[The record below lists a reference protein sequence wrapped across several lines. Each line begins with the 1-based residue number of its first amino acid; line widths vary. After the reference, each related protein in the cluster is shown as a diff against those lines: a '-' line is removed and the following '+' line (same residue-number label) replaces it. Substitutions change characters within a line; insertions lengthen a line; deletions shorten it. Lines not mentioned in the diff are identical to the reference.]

1 MLFLQFIIIF
11 LWIKGKHL
19 FPFQYGSQLK
29 ENYDNLLRDIAE
41 EDLENLANARSF
53 SISSM
58 AKHANNPAS
67 NYSSKVAD
75 KVLDLDQV
83 SRNLKILNILKKVAY
98 KIDSLWTLKVLKNYT
113 YFILVGRYLSVLNLL
128 FFLKS

>member
-1 MLFLQFIIIF
+1 MFIS
-11 LWIKGKHL
+11 
-19 FPFQYGSQLK
+19 FQYGSQLK

-58 AKHANNPAS
+58 AKHANNPPNTN
-67 NYSSKVAD
+67 NYNSKMTD

-83 SRNLKILNILKKVAY
+83 DIYFFEIIATKVVY
-98 KIDSLWTLKVLKNYT
+98 S
-113 YFILVGRYLSVLNLL
+113 F
-128 FFLKS
+128 